1 MEPASTNMIRTGPDE
16 GALIVSLRS
25 YFDTNP
31 DKTLSEDSVAT
42 AKLQDDFRCEVSGP
56 YGSVQSD
63 MPKGLGGLEV
73 APSPGWFMRAAVA
86 SCCATAIALRAA
98 ELDLALSHLEVRA
111 ESTSDG
117 RGMLGMGEVP
127 AGPLQVTLSITVSAP
142 HATTDEVTELI
153 NYASL
158 HAPVGDALE
167 SSTRIET
174 VVEIIEGD

>member
-1 MEPASTNMIRTGPDE
+1 MEPVPTNMIRTGPPE

-25 YFDTNP
+25 HFDSHP
-31 DKTLSEDSVAT
+31 DKTVSEDSVAT
-42 AKLQDDFRCEVSGP
+42 ARLQDDFRCEISGP
-56 YGSVQSD
+56 YGSVQTD
-63 MPKGLGGLEV
+63 MPAGLGGLEV

-98 ELDLALSHLEVRA
+98 ELDIALSHLEVRA

-117 RGMLGMGEVP
+117 RGMLGMGEVA
-127 AGPLQVTLSITVSAP
+127 AGPLQVRLLISICAP
-142 HATTDEVTELI
+142 EATSDEITELI

-167 SSTRIET
+167 SSTRVET
-174 VVEIIEGD
+174 VVEILEGG